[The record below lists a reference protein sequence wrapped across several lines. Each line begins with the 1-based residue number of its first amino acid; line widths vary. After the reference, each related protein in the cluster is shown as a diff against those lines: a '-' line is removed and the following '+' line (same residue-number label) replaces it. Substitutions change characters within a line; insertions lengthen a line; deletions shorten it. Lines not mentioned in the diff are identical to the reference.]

1 LKVATPQ
8 AFRQFVIKMH
18 SRCDIACTYC
28 YVYEHVDQ
36 SWRSRPLSLTDD
48 TIDRIAWRIGQH
60 AHAHRLDSVRVVLH
74 GGEPLL
80 AGRARI
86 SRMASRLRSELAPST
101 TLDLRLQTN
110 GVLLADDEALC
121 RLLVDEGI
129 TVGISLDGDR
139 VANDR
144 HRLSRSGSSTFDQ
157 VVRAAKRMGAPRNR
171 TSFAGFLCTIDLDND
186 PVAAYEALVDLDP
199 PRIDFLLPH
208 ATWENPPPR
217 QVGLDVVPA
226 PYADWLIRVFERW
239 TRDGASTPIRVF
251 DSIKSA
257 LAGRGSLTEALGTE
271 PSDLAVVETDGTIE
285 QADSLKIAYDGAPAT
300 GLDVFSHS
308 FDEAYAHEGFA
319 ARRVDQDGLCTT
331 CRQCP
336 VVEVCGGGL
345 YAHRYSSANGFDN
358 PSVHCA
364 DLLKLITHVDASV
377 REVVPGTTEP
387 KPHGFQLSH
396 FEAIA
401 AGFGG
406 EEAILALRETAES
419 GNLNVLAML
428 LKKARDVG
436 AYSRVTWDAV
446 DEVEARA
453 PDAFKSLLTHP
464 YVRVWADRALDG
476 LGSDSVDSSALDHL
490 RAIAVAAAARGGV
503 NFELN
508 LAARGGSLCIPT
520 LGTYSLN
527 TKSIAELALRVDSG
541 IITANLTSDEGDAG
555 GDQLTW
561 RPRRI
566 LEGDGLTVA
575 LEDTDP
581 YRDCHQ
587 WPIEP
592 LVSDQEAAAW
602 QRLFH
607 QAWQI
612 IERDHTDYAPAMR
625 VGLSTIVPLTRS
637 ATHQRSATARKAF
650 GSVGI
655 ARPDTAD
662 ELALL
667 LIHEFQHVKLGAL
680 LDLFDLFD
688 PSDTRLY
695 DVSWRDDKRPL
706 EALLQGTYAHAAVT
720 DVWRARLLRDEPPDG
735 SVSARTAGEHYV
747 FWRDRTLQAV
757 DVLIGSKSLTP
768 LGERLVELTG
778 ERVSRWL
785 DEPGD

>member
-1 LKVATPQ
+1 MKVATPQ

-48 TIDRIAWRIGQH
+48 TIDRIAWRIGEH
-60 AHAHRLDSVRVVLH
+60 AHAHRLESVRVVLH

-86 SRMASRLRSELAPST
+86 SRMASRLRSELQPST
-101 TLDLRLQTN
+101 ALDLRLQTN
-110 GVLLADDEALC
+110 GVLLADDETLC

-144 HRLSRSGSSTFDQ
+144 HRLTRNGSSTFDQ
-157 VVRAAKRMGAPRNR
+157 VVRAAKRMAAPRNR

-208 ATWENPPPR
+208 ATWDNPPTR
-217 QVGLDVVPA
+217 QVGLDLVPA

-257 LAGRGSLTEALGTE
+257 LAGHGSLTEALGTE

-285 QADSLKIAYDGAPAT
+285 QADALKIAYEGAPAT
-300 GLDVFSHS
+300 GLDVFNHS
-308 FDEAYAHEGFA
+308 FDEAHAHQGFA
-319 ARRVDQDGLCTT
+319 ARRVDKDGLCSS

-345 YAHRYSSANGFDN
+345 YAHRYSTANGFDN

-364 DLLKLITHVDASV
+364 DLLKLITHIDVSVHEVASS
-377 REVVPGTTEP
+377 TTEP
-387 KPHGFQLSH
+387 STHGFQLSH

-401 AGFGG
+401 AGFGD
-406 EEAILALRETAES
+406 EQAMLALRATVQS

-428 LKKARDVG
+428 LKQARAVG

-446 DEVEARA
+446 EEVEARA

-476 LGSDSVDSSALDHL
+476 LGSDPVDSSALDHV
-490 RAIAVAAAARGGV
+490 RAIAVATAARGGIDL
-503 NFELN
+503 ELSA
-508 LAARGGSLCIPT
+508 AARDGLLYIPT
-520 LGTYSLN
+520 LGSYALN
-527 TKSIAELALRVDSG
+527 TRSIAGLTLRVHSG
-541 IITANLTSDEGDAG
+541 VVTARLLPDDGEAN
-555 GDQLTW
+555 GDQSTW

-566 LEGDGLTVA
+566 LQGDGLTVA
-575 LEDTDP
+575 LEDADP

-592 LVSDQEAAAW
+592 MVSDQEAAAW

-612 IERDHTDYAPAMR
+612 IERDHADYAPAMR
-625 VGLSTIVPLTRS
+625 VGLSTIVPLERS

-688 PSDTRLY
+688 PTDTRLY

-720 DVWRARLLRDEPPDG
+720 DVWRARRSRGERATG
-735 SVSARTAGEHYV
+735 SFSARAAGAPFV

-757 DVLIGSKSLTP
+757 DVLSGSKSLTP

>member
-1 LKVATPQ
+1 
-8 AFRQFVIKMH
+8 MH

-36 SWRSRPLSLTDD
+36 SWRSRPLSLADD
-48 TIDRIAWRIGQH
+48 TIDRIAWRIGEH
-60 AHAHRLDSVRVVLH
+60 ARAHRLDSVRVVLH

-86 SRMASRLRSELAPST
+86 SRMASRLRSELPPST
-101 TLDLRLQTN
+101 SLDLRLQTN

-144 HRLSRSGSSTFDQ
+144 HRLTRNGSSTFDQ
-157 VVRAAKRMGAPRNR
+157 VVRAAQRMGAPRNR

-208 ATWENPPPR
+208 ATWDNPPPR
-217 QVGLDVVPA
+217 QVGLDLVPA
-226 PYADWLIRVFERW
+226 PYADWLIRIFERW
-239 TRDGASTPIRVF
+239 RRDGAATPIRVF

-257 LAGRGSLTEALGTE
+257 LAGHGSLTEALGTE

-285 QADSLKIAYDGAPAT
+285 QADSLKVAYDGAPAT
-300 GLDVFSHS
+300 GLDVFNNS
-308 FDEAYAHEGFA
+308 FDEAYAQEGFA
-319 ARRVDQDGLCTT
+319 ARRVDRDGLCST
-331 CRQCP
+331 CRECP

-364 DLLKLITHVDASV
+364 DLLKLITHIDVSV
-377 REVVPGTTEP
+377 HEVTPGANTSEP

-401 AGFGG
+401 AGFGDEG
-406 EEAILALRETAES
+406 AMLALRETVES
-419 GNLNVLAML
+419 GNLNMLAML

-453 PDAFKSLLTHP
+453 PEAFKALLTHP

-476 LGSDSVDSSALDHL
+476 LGSDPVDSPALDHL
-490 RAIAVAAAARGGV
+490 RAIAVAAAAKGGIDL
-503 NFELN
+503 ELSA
-508 LAARGGSLCIPT
+508 AARDGSLCIPT
-520 LGTYSLN
+520 LGTYSLDAIDAR
-527 TKSIAELALRVDSG
+527 TIAELALRVRSAAV
-541 IITANLTSDEGDAG
+541 TAHLLPDDGDAA
-555 GDQLTW
+555 GDQPRW

-592 LVSDQEAAAW
+592 AVSDQEAAAW
-602 QRLFH
+602 QRLFR

-612 IERDHTDYAPAMR
+612 IEHDHADYAPAMR
-625 VGLSTIVPLTRS
+625 VGLSTIVPLERS
-637 ATHQRSATARKAF
+637 TTHQRSATARKAF

-655 ARPDTAD
+655 ARPNTGD

-688 PSDTRLY
+688 PTDTRLY

-720 DVWRARLLRDEPPDG
+720 DVWRARRLRGEPADG
-735 SVSARTAGEHYV
+735 SVSARTAGAQFV

-785 DEPGD
+785 ADGD